1 MSRSVEKLGKNVEE
15 AVKSALL
22 ELGLKKEQV
31 DIQVIEEGNKGFLG
45 IGLKEAKVL
54 VVEKN
59 IIKERATEFLNSV
72 FSNMRLDANI
82 NFEEYDGS
90 LKINIE
96 GDNMGILIGRR
107 GETLDA
113 LQYLVSLVVNKGDAE
128 FVRVSIDTEN
138 YRKKREQTLIQ
149 LAKKLADRVMKYRR
163 SITLETMSSNE
174 RRIIHATLQNNK
186 MISTYSVGEEP
197 NRKVVI
203 AFNNR
208 KNSDI

>member
-45 IGLKEAKVL
+45 IGLKEAKVI